1 MWRMPSRR
9 NSQRPWADV
18 VPDDASADD
27 EPVDLDVA
35 TPLAA
40 SLASAAADGGAA
52 IAAVGSSTDNAT
64 SCPARWTL
72 AMPRWVGSTSAK
84 RPYEIRGAPA
94 GRLQMDR
101 STSTA

>member
-27 EPVDLDVA
+27 ERVELDVA
-35 TPLAA
+35 TSLAA
-40 SLASAAADGGAA
+40 SVAGAALDAGAA

-84 RPYEIRGAPA
+84 RPYEIRGMPA
-94 GRLQMDR
+94 GSVQVERSR
-101 STSTA
+101 STA